1 MKTGWIVTNEDGV
14 FSYLPLAHGYEC
26 AVEMAL
32 LIRGARIS
40 YYSGSLRNL
49 VDDLQAARPTLF
61 IAVPRVLQR
70 IQQTILNSFA
80 SQSSG
85 VSGTR
90 RSPSA
95 VAAASRCT
103 TASSSTRCE
112 SFLAG
117 S

>member
-80 SQSSG
+80 SQSW
-85 VSGTR
+85 VHRKIIQWCLWYQTHAFR
-90 RSPSA
+90 RGRR
-95 VAAASRCT
+95 VALYDRLV
-103 TASSSTRCE
+103 
-112 SFLAG
+112 FD
-117 S
+117 